1 MLAMKKIILSFLLF
15 LSIHSFSQKISG
27 IVLDGNTKEPI
38 IGASVYF
45 DNTTIGVSTN
55 NKGEFTLP
63 YKRKIKTPLVVSFIG
78 YISLRKTDLSI
89 TKKMKIYLYK
99 SNSVLDE
106 IVINTNDGWSKE
118 LKMKEFLKHFLGDTE
133 NGRACKIVNKENIIL
148 RYSKAKKQLT
158 AKGVGPVL
166 IKNPNLGFL
175 ISVELS
181 HFEINYS
188 FVSKN
193 TRNFDH
199 VYYSSTNFYKSIN
212 LDVSSETIKKRNE
225 AYKGSVLHFMRALSK
240 KELFKNGYKAY
251 NEDETFS
258 VYNAYNKVNYTK
270 DIKIQK
276 LTNLGVNVQLKNKLS
291 IRYKNGEQ
299 SSVESFV
306 DEFFIDSFGNHS
318 PIDKILFKGSFGN
331 RRIGDALPLDF
342 LLTK

>member
-1 MLAMKKIILSFLLF
+1 MKKIILSFLLF

-27 IVLDGNTKEPI
+27 IVLDGNTKKPI

-55 NKGEFTLP
+55 NKGEFVLR
-63 YKRKIKTPLVVSFIG
+63 YKSKIKTPLIVSFIG

-89 TKKMKIYLYK
+89 NKKMKIYLYK

-106 IVINTNDGWSKE
+106 VVINTNDGWSKE

-133 NGRACKIVNKENIIL
+133 NGRACKIVNKEDIIL
-148 RYSKAKKQLT
+148 RYNKAKKQLT
-158 AKGVGPVL
+158 AKGIGPIL

-181 HFEINYS
+181 HFEVNYS
-188 FVSKN
+188 SVGKN

-199 VYYSSTNFYKSIN
+199 VYYSSTNFYKSTH
-212 LDVSSETIKKRNE
+212 LEVSQETSKKRNE
-225 AYKGSVLHFMRALSK
+225 AYEGSVLHFMRALSK
-240 KELFKNGYKAY
+240 KQLFKNGYKAY

-258 VYNAYNKVNYTK
+258 VYNAYNRVNYTK
-270 DIKIQK
+270 DIEIQK
-276 LTNLGVNVQLKNKLS
+276 LANLGVNVKLKNKLS

-331 RRIGDALPLDF
+331 RRIGDSLPLDF